1 MPSKEALR
9 AEVAMLRAELEAV
22 RRARTAARPA
32 DEPDDD
38 DDNDDDDNGEDL
50 GLDDELRRG
59 LEGQIKEIKRTIE
72 GLTDDA
78 RDEIAERPLVSVL
91 AAFALGLVV
100 GRLIGR

>member
-38 DDNDDDDNGEDL
+38 DDDDNGEDL

>member
-9 AEVAMLRAELEAV
+9 AEVSMLRAELEAV

-32 DEPDDD
+32 DEPDHD
-38 DDNDDDDNGEDL
+38 DDNDDDNGEDL

>member
-9 AEVAMLRAELEAV
+9 AEVSMLRAELEAV

-38 DDNDDDDNGEDL
+38 DDDDNGEDL

>member
-9 AEVAMLRAELEAV
+9 AEVAMLRAELEAM
-22 RRARTAARPA
+22 RRTRAAARPA
-32 DEPDDD
+32 HEPDD
-38 DDNDDDDNGEDL
+38 DDDDNGEDL
-50 GLDDELRRG
+50 GLDDEVRRG

-72 GLTDDA
+72 DLTDDA

-100 GRLIGR
+100 GRLISR

>member
-9 AEVAMLRAELEAV
+9 AEVAMLRAELEAI
-22 RRARTAARPA
+22 RRARAAARPA
-32 DEPDDD
+32 HEPDDD
-38 DDNDDDDNGEDL
+38 NDDDNGEDL
-50 GLDDELRRG
+50 DFDDEVRRG
-59 LEGQIKEIKRTIE
+59 LEGQIREIRRTIE

-100 GRLIGR
+100 GRLISR